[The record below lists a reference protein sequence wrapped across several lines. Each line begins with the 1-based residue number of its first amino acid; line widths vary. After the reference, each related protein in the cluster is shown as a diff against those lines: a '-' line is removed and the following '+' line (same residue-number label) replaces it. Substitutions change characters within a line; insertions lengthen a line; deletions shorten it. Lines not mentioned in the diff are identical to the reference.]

1 MGDFG
6 IIDGEGW
13 VTLPRSVRDRLGLK
27 AGDRIEFVVEGE
39 RIVIRPARSDEEI
52 NASIAD
58 MRDDNDDK

>member
-1 MGDFG
+1 M
-6 IIDGEGW
+6 
-13 VTLPRSVRDRLGLK
+13 RLGEALQ
-27 AGDRIEFVVEGE
+27 DRRQIGE